1 MGCLF
6 VILMGAVSA
15 AMIFFFGYA
24 QWVIILLIVLW
35 LAFLVISL
43 LFGHTGFGGKGN
55 TDVQFVIVGMFA
67 TAGIILPKY
76 THLKQCELPKTL
88 LRDLAAAESDYFAD
102 HHTYTTALDNL
113 KLTPDPNVQ
122 INIDSADGVSFT
134 ATAAH
139 RLCDD
144 DKDGTPDVVSWDSS
158 RGGLQSTDP
167 H

>member
-6 VILMGAVSA
+6 VILMGTVSA

-24 QWVIILLIVLW
+24 GWVIILLVVLW
-35 LAFLVISL
+35 LASLVLSV
-43 LFGHTGFGGKGN
+43 LFGHRGFGGKGN

-67 TAGIILPKY
+67 AAAVILPGY
-76 THLKQCELPKTL
+76 THLKQCKLPKTQ
-88 LRDLAAAESDYFAD
+88 LRDLAAAESDYFAG
-102 HHTYTTALDNL
+102 HHAYTTDLDSL
-113 KLTPDPNVQ
+113 KLIPDPNVR
-122 INIDSADGVSFT
+122 ISIDSADELSFT

-144 DKDGTPDVVSWDSS
+144 DKDGTPDVVTWDST
-158 RGGLQSTDP
+158 RGGLQTTDP